1 MQAIS
6 SIYSC
11 SIEMCGNIDVRVL
24 VSTIKNQGSV
34 ISRAQNVDLVFVD
47 DRIENAPIDSTFA
60 FIKQPTSLIDDNEI
74 RYNNVVLGGTFDRL
88 HVGHKILLS
97 EAALRAQKRLVV
109 GVTDVNMIACKY
121 SKIITA
127 ISMD

>member
-24 VSTIKNQGSV
+24 VSTIKNQGNV

-47 DRIENAPIDSTFA
+47 DRIENVPIDSTFA
-60 FIKQPTSLIDDNEI
+60 LIRQPTPLIDDSEI
-74 RYNNVVLGGTFDRL
+74 KYNNVVLGGTFDRL

-97 EAALRAQKRLVV
+97 EAALRAQNRLVV
-109 GVTDVNMIACKY
+109 GVTDVNMIACK
-121 SKIITA
+121 
-127 ISMD
+127 

>member
-11 SIEMCGNIDVRVL
+11 SIEVCGNIDVRVL
-24 VSTIKNQGSV
+24 VSTIKNQGNV
-34 ISRAQNVDLVFVD
+34 ISRAHNVDLVFVD
-47 DRIENAPIDSTFA
+47 DHIEENTATDSTFA
-60 FIKQPTSLIDDNEI
+60 FIRQHTPLIDDSEI
-74 RYNNVVLGGTFDRL
+74 KYNNVVLGGTFDRL

-109 GVTDVNMIACKY
+109 GVTDVNMIACK
-121 SKIITA
+121 
-127 ISMD
+127 

>member
-47 DRIENAPIDSTFA
+47 DRIENAPIDSTFT
-60 FIKQPTSLIDDNEI
+60 FFKQPTSLIDDNEI

-109 GVTDVNMIACKY
+109 GVTDVNMIACK
-121 SKIITA
+121 
-127 ISMD
+127 